1 MADITIENEKL
12 QYENSELSV
21 QLEKVESES
30 KTYQEERDNLQVKLV
45 KFFFLILILFQK
57 TLDMINERQK
67 SSKISSLLSIKKDQV
82 NILELKIILFSVI
95 FKKKRKKKKYLNL
108 KEDFLFWKKLKLQ
121 LLEIK
126 NQKNQLNHLIIQ
138 NLFKD

>member
-45 KFFFLILILFQK
+45 KNFFLILILFQK

>member
-45 KFFFLILILFQK
+45 KIFFLILILFQK